1 MGDYFKLVVKILLDN
16 EWLRISFICNT
27 LIWKRKKISTS
38 NRVAIVQQL
47 QQFEQQKKSV
57 AEIVAEIVAE
67 SVATGKIV
75 AAQIIVTIL
84 HIVILYV

>member
-1 MGDYFKLVVKILLDN
+1 M
-16 EWLRISFICNT
+16 
-27 LIWKRKKISTS
+27 
-38 NRVAIVQQL
+38 QQL
-47 QQFEQQKKSV
+47 QQFEQQKKS
-57 AEIVAEIVAE
+57 VAEIVAE

>member
-1 MGDYFKLVVKILLDN
+1 M
-16 EWLRISFICNT
+16 SFNV
-27 LIWKRKKISTS
+27 
-38 NRVAIVQQL
+38 NRVATVQQL

-57 AEIVAEIVAE
+57 TEIVAEIVAE

>member
-1 MGDYFKLVVKILLDN
+1 MTCHQGCHCATIA
-16 EWLRISFICNT
+16 T
-27 LIWKRKKISTS
+27 IWAT
-38 NRVAIVQQL
+38 
-47 QQFEQQKKSV
+47 KKS
-57 AEIVAEIVAE
+57 VAEIVAE

>member
-1 MGDYFKLVVKILLDN
+1 MGFSSVSI
-16 EWLRISFICNT
+16 
-27 LIWKRKKISTS
+27 
-38 NRVAIVQQL
+38 RVAIVQQ
-47 QQFEQQKKSV
+47 FEQQKSV

>member
-1 MGDYFKLVVKILLDN
+1 M
-16 EWLRISFICNT
+16 WS
-27 LIWKRKKISTS
+27 
-38 NRVAIVQQL
+38 RVAIVQQL